1 MLKINL
7 ILGTVSAAGWGNL
20 QETILMVELLG
31 DHFMIMQEAWELL
44 ENKYQQLILLSIE
57 KSTVVVP

>member
-1 MLKINL
+1 
-7 ILGTVSAAGWGNL
+7 
-20 QETILMVELLG
+20 MVELLG
-31 DHFMIMQEAWELL
+31 DYFMIMQEAWEHL

>member
-1 MLKINL
+1 
-7 ILGTVSAAGWGNL
+7 
-20 QETILMVELLG
+20 MVELLG